1 MLTEGSKEPGA
12 VAGGIVRVHRLFLTP
27 LFPGRELPLLAS
39 PIPIGTS
46 IVLIAVGAILAYA
59 VEADLGFLDIQTA
72 GVILMIVGIL
82 GLVLSILFMVLAGR
96 GGREREVVEEV
107 PVRRRE
113 RL

>member
-1 MLTEGSKEPGA
+1 
-12 VAGGIVRVHRLFLTP
+12 
-27 LFPGRELPLLAS
+27 LLAS

-46 IVLIAVGAILAYA
+46 IVLIAAGAILRFALT
-59 VEADLGFLDIQTA
+59 ESSLGPIQLDVVGT
-72 GVILMIVGIL
+72 ILIIVGIL